1 MRQPNMDYKYSDPRV
16 EQIQQSSQAEQ
27 PCQDEYITTLKGTD
41 YDPRVE
47 QTQQPCQANKAES
60 ITTLKG
66 SDYDPRDQ
74 IIANLSI
81 ENEILRKRLKEIH
94 QASADIRD
102 ALDAARDKFARLREY
117 NYY

>member
-1 MRQPNMDYKYSDPRV
+1 MIEAPADTYARIFPDPKPQKDDSWKEV
-16 EQIQQSSQAEQ
+16 KEWQSN
-27 PCQDEYITTLKGTD
+27 PCSEIPLGT
-41 YDPRVE
+41 P
-47 QTQQPCQANKAES
+47 TACAIPAP
-60 ITTLKG
+60 
-66 SDYDPRDQ
+66 DYDPRDQ